1 MNWLPFLTGVVGIGV
16 IGWIIIAGRAECKR
30 MNSKK

>member
-1 MNWLPFLTGVVGIGV
+1 MNWLLLSMGVVGIGV